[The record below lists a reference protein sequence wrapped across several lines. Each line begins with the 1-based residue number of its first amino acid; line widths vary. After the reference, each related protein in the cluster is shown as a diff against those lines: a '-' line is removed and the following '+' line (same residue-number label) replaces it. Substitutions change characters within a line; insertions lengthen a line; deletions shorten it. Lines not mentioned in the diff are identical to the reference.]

1 MGLVL
6 DAVCCRGAKATSLAT
21 KVAEQLGGGG
31 SGMSLRHAS
40 TAGAERL
47 SEAAEPSAHP
57 PPRAP
62 PRVHRPVVRES
73 DMRKFAGQV
82 NFVTFLHCLS
92 RQLCELFRGTP
103 ATHFAVIKF
112 VVMTMPSPVI
122 C

>member
-1 MGLVL
+1 MS
-6 DAVCCRGAKATSLAT
+6 CRGAKATSLAT
-21 KVAEQLGGGG
+21 KVAEQFGGGS

-47 SEAAEPSAHP
+47 SEAAEPSVHP

-82 NFVTFLHCLS
+82 ALS
-92 RQLCELFRGTP
+92 AALLVLS
-103 ATHFAVIKF
+103 AL
-112 VVMTMPSPVI
+112 
-122 C
+122 